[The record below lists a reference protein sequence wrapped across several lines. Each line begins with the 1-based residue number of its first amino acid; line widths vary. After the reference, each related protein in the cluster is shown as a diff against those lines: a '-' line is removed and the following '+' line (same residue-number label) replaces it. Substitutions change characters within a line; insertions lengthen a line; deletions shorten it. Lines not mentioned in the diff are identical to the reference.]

1 MTKEGAL
8 SYSYKDFN
16 PENIDM
22 SSLFLLLVLAA
33 LGLLL
38 ILAARYILLRKRYA
52 RIPDPVLLPP
62 GFSEPDINGFS
73 QRFSRLIQIP
83 TVSWTDRSKRDPD
96 VFRRF
101 QETLRQLYPQVHAT
115 LERTV
120 ISEFGLVY
128 RWKGQDPGKKPV
140 LFLAHY
146 DVVPAEEKGDET
158 WQVPPFSGEIRD
170 GILWGRGTLDIK
182 CMIAFYMETAE
193 ALIAQGF
200 QPQCDIYFAF
210 GGDEEIGG
218 PEGAAIIASRFRE
231 QHLKFD
237 FIMDEGG
244 VITRDQMAFLKG
256 KPAALV
262 GLAEKGF
269 VTFRIRATGESGHS
283 SMPGGEG
290 TAVSRLAKGITRL
303 ENRSFPSRLDPV
315 LKDMLVRY
323 VPFVSP
329 GLGIIFANLWLF
341 SPLIRLIFSKNRVT
355 DSLIRTTQAVTVF
368 KAGEQEN
375 ILPGEAFC
383 LVNHRILPGDTMA
396 GILARHRQT
405 LKDPS
410 LTVSDAGN
418 WPSNDPIPASREQR
432 SGFELIRSVLA
443 ATHPQAVTTPFLVN
457 GSTDSKYYADLTDQV
472 LRFCPLVLPP
482 ADVGS
487 IHGVNEKVSLENLE
501 KGLAFYLRLFCHL

>member
-1 MTKEGAL
+1 MP
-8 SYSYKDFN
+8 SYSYMDFN
-16 PENIDM
+16 LGEIDM
-22 SSLFLLLVLAA
+22 SSLFVLLVLAA
-33 LGLLL
+33 FGL
-38 ILAARYILLRKRYA
+38 ILAARYLFVRRCYGRA
-52 RIPDPVLLPP
+52 PESVSLPA
-62 GFSEPDINGFS
+62 GFAEPDIDGFS
-73 QRFSRLIQIP
+73 RRFSQLIQIP
-83 TVSWTDRSKRDPD
+83 TVSWTDHSKRDPALF
-96 VFRRF
+96 VRF
-101 QETLRQLYPQVHAT
+101 QDKLKELYPKVHTT

-128 RWKGQDPGKKPV
+128 RWKGKNSGKKPV

-193 ALIAQGF
+193 SLIAIGF

-218 PEGAAIIASRFRE
+218 PEGAGVISSQFRE

-244 VITRDQMAFLKG
+244 VITKDQMAFLKG

-262 GLAEKGF
+262 GMAEKGF
-269 VTFRIRATGESGHS
+269 VTFKIRATGESGHS
-283 SMPGGEG
+283 SMPGREG
-290 TAVSRLAKGITRL
+290 TAVSRLARGIVRL
-303 ENRSFPSRLDPV
+303 EKRPLQSRLDPV
-315 LKDMLVRY
+315 MREMLERY

-329 GLGIIFANLWLF
+329 GLGIIFANLWFF
-341 SPLIRLIFSKNRVT
+341 SSLIRLVFSKNRVT

-396 GILARHRQT
+396 GIKARHQQV
-405 LKDPS
+405 LKDSS
-410 LTVSDAGN
+410 LSVADAGH
-418 WPSNDPIPASREQR
+418 WPSNDPIPASRATR
-432 SGFELIRSVLA
+432 AGFDLIRSVLA
-443 ATHPQAVTTPFLVN
+443 ATHPDAVTTPFLVN

-472 LRFCPLVLPP
+472 LRFCPLVLTP
-482 ADVGS
+482 ADVGT
-487 IHGVNEKVSLENLE
+487 IHGINEKVSLENLE
-501 KGLAFYLRLFCHL
+501 KGLAFYLRLFSRL